1 MPSRVSLAELIDSD
15 VPLRPE
21 GAVAILREVCRQYV
35 AGDLHGIPNATVIRL
50 TPDGAVVVEGPVN
63 RDHDPV
69 TAAATLL
76 TDLLPGFETPTGFK
90 VPGGLR
96 LVIARAIR
104 AIDLP
109 PFSGIAE
116 FSEALSRFSAPDLGE
131 TVRGLFRGWAA
142 RRAVSPE
149 SPRGSEVTISDIRR
163 ARRATG
169 LSLEDVA
176 RGCGVPAWRLREL
189 EWGYLRNWTADDR
202 GRQDLTAYARAAGL
216 DTALVLDVA
225 WPLMESTEVM
235 PEAAIESV
243 SKSVPAE
250 GWTLVPTLPLDIP
263 APLPWRTSA
272 AERTKRAVPE
282 RYRWALALAAAA
294 VIAVGA
300 IATGWERPLSPAVA
314 VEAARVQSEPPAPA
328 PDVDPLNAGSTLDAP
343 RLKNIRPASYAR
355 PAAAPHVRTV
365 KAKPRPAP
373 QHKSFLKRVLFR
385 IVIK

>member
-96 LVIARAIR
+96 LVIARATR

-116 FSEALSRFSAPDLGE
+116 FSETLSRFSAPDLGE
-131 TVRGLFRGWAA
+131 TVRGLFRAWGA
-142 RRAVSPE
+142 RHAVSPE
-149 SPRGSEVTISDIRR
+149 SSRGSEVTISDIRR

-169 LSLEDVA
+169 LSLEVVA
-176 RGCGVPAWRLREL
+176 RACGVPAAGTGVGLPAQLDRRRPRAP
-189 EWGYLRNWTADDR
+189 GPDRVRSRGRSRHGTRARRGMAADGVDR
-202 GRQDLTAYARAAGL
+202 G
-216 DTALVLDVA
+216 
-225 WPLMESTEVM
+225 
-235 PEAAIESV
+235 
-243 SKSVPAE
+243 
-250 GWTLVPTLPLDIP
+250 
-263 APLPWRTSA
+263 
-272 AERTKRAVPE
+272 
-282 RYRWALALAAAA
+282 
-294 VIAVGA
+294 
-300 IATGWERPLSPAVA
+300 
-314 VEAARVQSEPPAPA
+314 
-328 PDVDPLNAGSTLDAP
+328 DA
-343 RLKNIRPASYAR
+343 
-355 PAAAPHVRTV
+355 
-365 KAKPRPAP
+365 
-373 QHKSFLKRVLFR
+373 
-385 IVIK
+385 